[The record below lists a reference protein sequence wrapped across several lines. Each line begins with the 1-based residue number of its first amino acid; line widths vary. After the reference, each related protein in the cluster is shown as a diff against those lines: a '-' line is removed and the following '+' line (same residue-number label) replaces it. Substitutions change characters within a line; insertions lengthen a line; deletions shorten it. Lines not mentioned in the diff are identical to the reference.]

1 MTAQDHSSRRKR
13 HGSELFNYLISVLV
27 LVAMVWAIVGFRREL
42 AALINGGSG

>member
-1 MTAQDHSSRRKR
+1 MTVRDHPSRPDRR
-13 HGSELFNYLISVLV
+13 GALLDYSISVLV